1 MTIIRGN
8 ALIFRDARYEDLPYI
23 VSLLADDPLGARRE
37 QLGDPAYARALE
49 AIDADPTTSFIV
61 AEDEGGT
68 LVGCLQ
74 LSIKPG
80 LARRGALRAQLESV
94 RVAGSQRNQGLGAAL
109 VEDAIKRAQAAG
121 CTLVELAS
129 DMTRKD
135 AHRFWERQG
144 FTGSHL
150 GMKRMLD

>member
-1 MTIIRGN
+1 MDQKGAT
-8 ALIFRDARYEDLPYI
+8 LIFRDARHEDLPYI

-37 QLGDPAYARALE
+37 QLGDPAYARALD
-49 AIDADPTTSFIV
+49 AIDADPSTHFIV
-61 AEDEGGT
+61 MEDEGGT
-68 LVGCLQ
+68 VVGCLQ
-74 LSIKPG
+74 LSILPG
-80 LARRGALRAQLESV
+80 LARRGALRAQFESV
-94 RVAGSQRNQGLGAAL
+94 RIAGSQRGKGLGEAL
-109 VEDAIKRAQAAG
+109 VEEGLRRARDAG